1 MNDILKFWPLITAI
15 IAGFGYLLVLT
26 FQVSRKFAELEIRIA
41 QSIDEK
47 RATEIARHEVG
58 QLKADL
64 KELNTTIHAVVREF
78 DQKAYE
84 LAIQLAHDKRGAE

>member
-1 MNDILKFWPLITAI
+1 MNDILKYWPLITALF
-15 IAGFGYLLVLT
+15 AGFVYLLILT
-26 FQVSRKFAELEIRIA
+26 VQLSRKFAQLEIRIA

-64 KELNTTIHAVVREF
+64 KDLNTTIHAVVREF